1 MNVGNVMTSA
11 LQGSPAMVMEQ
22 VSTAVLKM
30 SMDRVEEVG
39 ASMIKMMEQSVN
51 PNLGQ
56 HIDIKL

>member
-11 LQGSPAMVMEQ
+11 LQGSPAVVMEQ

-30 SMDRVEEVG
+30 SMERVEEVG

>member
-30 SMDRVEEVG
+30 SMDRAEEVG

>member
-30 SMDRVEEVG
+30 SMDRAEEVG

-56 HIDIKL
+56 YIDIKL

>member
-1 MNVGNVMTSA
+1 MNVGNMMTSA

-30 SMDRVEEVG
+30 SMERVEEVG